1 VAHAIDCR
9 CGAPGRPGAFPA
21 YKPRIPSSGT
31 PLIRSN
37 LLRRFLLGIATACT
51 LGVGQVQA
59 QITSNPDSVKKA
71 GKPLFTRDDALLAIG
86 FAGLTIA
93 MFPVDKSVAKRL
105 RSPSSNE
112 NQFISRVTT
121 GSEYL
126 ADPGTIII
134 GSGMYLVGRFTH
146 HNTLADVGLHTTEA
160 IVLGS
165 GVTMVLKDVLGRSR
179 PFVTNATDPRDF
191 NFGKGFGNGDYQSFP
206 SGHTTAAFAAASSL
220 TSEVHRV
227 YPHLT
232 WIAGP
237 IFYGGATTVGL
248 ARMYHN
254 KHWASDV
261 ALGAAIGTF
270 SGLKVVRYSHNHPD
284 NRIDK
289 LLLRTVVQPNGNGG
303 ELAGLSI
310 PWTIGY

>member
-1 VAHAIDCR
+1 LI
-9 CGAPGRPGAFPA
+9 PA
-21 YKPRIPSSGT
+21 
-31 PLIRSN
+31 N
-37 LLRRFLLGIATACT
+37 LLRRFLFGLTAACT
-51 LGVGQVQA
+51 IGAAQVQA
-59 QITSNPDSVKKA
+59 QITSNPDSLKKA
-71 GKPLFTRDDALLAIG
+71 GKPLFTSDDALLSLA
-86 FAGLTIA
+86 FAGLTVA
-93 MFPVDKSVAKRL
+93 MFPVDKSVARRL
-105 RSPSSNE
+105 RSPSSGE
-112 NQFISRVTT
+112 NQFIGRVTT

-126 ADPGTIII
+126 ADPGSIII

-146 HNTLADVGLHTTEA
+146 HQTLADVGLHTTEA

-165 GVTMVLKDVLGRSR
+165 GVTMLLKDVLGRSR
-179 PFVTNATDPRDF
+179 PFVSNETDPRDF
-191 NFGKGFGNGDYQSFP
+191 KFFKGFGDGDRQSFP

-237 IFYGGATTVGL
+237 ILYGSATTVGL

-284 NRIDK
+284 NRVDK
-289 LLLRTVVQPNGNGG
+289 LLLRTMVQPNGNGG

-310 PWTIGY
+310 PWSIGYQER

>member
-1 VAHAIDCR
+1 MRAAAFQ
-9 CGAPGRPGAFPA
+9 GGSPGAVNALANSYLNHPQVTKRLLF
-21 YKPRIPSSGT
+21 
-31 PLIRSN
+31 RS
-37 LLRRFLLGIATACT
+37 LFLGITATCVLAGPQ
-51 LGVGQVQA
+51 LQA
-59 QITSNPDSVKKA
+59 QVTANPDSVKKA
-71 GKPLFTRDDALLAIG
+71 GKPLFTFDDALLGLA
-86 FAGLTIA
+86 FAGLTVA
-93 MFPVDKSVAKRL
+93 MFPVDKSVAGRL
-105 RSPSSNE
+105 RSPASGE
-112 NQFISRVTT
+112 NQFIGRLTT

-126 ADPGTIII
+126 ADPGSIII
-134 GSGMYLVGRFTH
+134 GSGMYLVGRLTH
-146 HNTLADVGLHTTEA
+146 RPTLADVGLHTTEA
-160 IVLGS
+160 IILGS
-165 GVTMVLKDVLGRSR
+165 GVTMVFKDILGRSR

-191 NFGKGFGNGDYQSFP
+191 KLFKGFGNGDRQSFP

-237 IFYGGATTVGL
+237 LLYGGATTVGL

-261 ALGAAIGTF
+261 ALGAAVGTF

-310 PWTIGY
+310 PWSIGY

>member
-1 VAHAIDCR
+1 V
-9 CGAPGRPGAFPA
+9 F
-21 YKPRIPSSGT
+21 S
-31 PLIRSN
+31 SN
-37 LLRRFLLGIATACT
+37 LFRRTLLGTLAACT
-51 LGVGQVQA
+51 LGAGELSA
-59 QITSNPDSVKKA
+59 QITSNPDSLKKA
-71 GKPLFTRDDALLAIG
+71 GKPLFTRDDALLGLG
-86 FAGLTIA
+86 FVGLTIA
-93 MFPVDKSVAKRL
+93 MFPVDKSVARRL

-112 NQFISRVTT
+112 NKFISRATT

-126 ADPGTIII
+126 ADPGSIII

-165 GVTMVLKDVLGRSR
+165 GVTMLLKDALGRSR
-179 PFVTNATDPRDF
+179 PYVTNATDPRDF
-191 NFGKGFGNGDYQSFP
+191 KFGAGFGNGDRQSFP

-220 TSEVHRV
+220 TSEIHRV

-237 IFYGGATTVGL
+237 ALYAGATTVGL

-261 ALGAAIGTF
+261 VLGAAVGTF

-284 NRIDK
+284 NRVDK
-289 LLLRTVVQPNGNGG
+289 LLLRAMIQPNGKGG
-303 ELAGLSI
+303 ELAGFSI
-310 PWTIGY
+310 PWSIGY